1 MKFKATQKAISINQ
15 QQQAQSEPTCMIDN
29 LTCTEIPQQGGR
41 SEKVFILSDGSTVTL
56 QRVNIRI
63 MGTVTVTLNDDTS
76 DSMGF
81 SICES
86 YFLCAPSGTEINCQ
100 VTDSSCQVCTV
111 TTSEAGTDIE
121 VIIDLCVDVKST
133 ANVTVGLEAAFC
145 NPREQQIE
153 RTCPNPVLPPQ
164 CPSIFGNAGAS
175 TEQKCPIIYS
185 NSLEAAPQ
193 QEENL
198 CIRADSVYDWIQNRV
213 NTTVTIN
220 IPPPLFC
227 VYMVTEA
234 VGECG
239 DIMTGDVICFPC
251 DEPCEETL
259 QCTNDTCSLTLTRSS
274 EDCVPCPPDAVTLP
288 VGFYCAIPSC
298 VYTVTDIAGVCVGL
312 TEGDLICFPCEETCA
327 ETLLCSNQTCSIEL
341 ERTSET
347 CLPCPQDAV
356 PLPTGL
362 SCTIRTGRILN
373 VNTGAYYDFI
383 AEAVEAAEDNQ
394 TLLVTPGA
402 YPQDAELIIDKS
414 LTIRGFSAEETE
426 ITFSA
431 AFIGATA
438 VSLEADDITL
448 EGLSFMRELSGAADE
463 ALLRIPQI
471 TLTDYYDGITIKDS
485 KFEGGQRT
493 LIINASNLTLSNNT
507 IIHTG
512 NRRSVEIRGALG
524 ETRINGNTF
533 QGTAASLAAL
543 YFQPAAATILRGIF
557 RIDNNVM
564 VRHTQFATFA
574 TATMMDVSI
583 FVEGNTIDHEDREG
597 SSIIFLPQNFPG
609 VDTILIEENNITNL
623 NTGRLAVYVD
633 YSPGLG
639 MSPAGFQQIQV
650 IRNTMTFYPPPWGDT
665 DDEVSNVA
673 PVGFQENGLIY
684 GMDINAFKLVDNT
697 VITIP

>member
-1 MKFKATQKAISINQ
+1 MKFKATQKTISISQ
-15 QQQAQSEPTCMIDN
+15 QQQAQNEPTCMIDN
-29 LTCTEIPQQGGR
+29 LTCTEIPQQGSR
-41 SEKVFILSDGSTVTL
+41 SEKVFILPDGSAVTL

-63 MGTVTVTLNDDTS
+63 MGTVTVSLNDVTTDPM
-76 DSMGF
+76 DF

-86 YFLCAPSGTEINCQ
+86 YYLCAPSGTEINCQ

-111 TTSEAGTDIE
+111 TTSESGTDIE

-133 ANVTVGLEAAFC
+133 ANVTLGLEAAFC

-153 RTCPNPVLPPQ
+153 RTCPNPVHPPQ

-175 TEQKCPIIYS
+175 PEQKCPIIYS
-185 NSLEAAPQ
+185 NSLEVAPQ

-227 VYMVTEA
+227 VYIVSEV

-239 DIMTGDVICFPC
+239 DIVTGDVICFPC

-259 QCTNDTCSLTLTRSS
+259 QCTNDTCSLTLTRRS
-274 EDCVPCPPDAVTLP
+274 EDCVPCPLDAVTLP

-298 VYTVTDIAGVCVGL
+298 VYTVNDIAGECLGL
-312 TEGDLICFPCEETCA
+312 TEGDLICFPCEEPCA

-341 ERTSET
+341 ERTTET

-362 SCTIRTGRILN
+362 SCTIPTGRILN
-373 VNTGAYYDFI
+373 VNTGVYYDFI

-414 LTIRGFSAEETE
+414 LTIRGFSADETE

-431 AFIGATA
+431 AFTGATA
-438 VSLEADDITL
+438 VSLEADNITL
-448 EGLSFMRELSGAADE
+448 EGLSFMRELTGAADE
-463 ALLRIPQI
+463 TLLRIPAEGVE
-471 TLTDYYDGITIKDS
+471 DYYDGITIQNS
-485 KFEGGQRT
+485 RFEGGQRT
-493 LIINASNLTLSNNT
+493 LIINASNLTLLNNT

-512 NRRSVEIRGALG
+512 NTERSVEIRGTFG
-524 ETRINGNTF
+524 ETQITGNTF
-533 QGTAASLAAL
+533 QGNATSLAAL
-543 YFQPAAATILRGIF
+543 YFEPDTPVDVLRGTF
-557 RIDNNVM
+557 RIENNVM
-564 VRHTQFATFA
+564 ARHSQFVLFDTG
-574 TATMMDVSI
+574 TMMDVSI
-583 FVEGNTIDHEDREG
+583 FVERNTIDHEDRVG

-609 VDTILIEENNITNL
+609 VDTILIQENDITNL

-633 YSPGLG
+633 YSLG
-639 MSPAGFQQIQV
+639 NSPAATNQIQV
-650 IRNTMTFYPPPWGDT
+650 FRNTMRFYPPPWGRVFDIA
-665 DDEVSNVA
+665 SNVA
-673 PVGFQENGLIY
+673 PVGFRTPAPPQMN
-684 GMDINAFKLVDNT
+684 INAFELVDNI
-697 VITIP
+697 VITT